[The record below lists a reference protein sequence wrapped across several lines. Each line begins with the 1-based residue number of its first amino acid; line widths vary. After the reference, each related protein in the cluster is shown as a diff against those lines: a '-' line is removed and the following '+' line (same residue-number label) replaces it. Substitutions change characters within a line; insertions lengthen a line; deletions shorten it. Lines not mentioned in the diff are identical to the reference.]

1 MSKPQSKNVDNLF
14 EGRQVYEALQ
24 EPQCKKCERII
35 VVGEHNTLPS
45 PGGLPVT
52 TGPVCRLCE
61 TIRDSPREDR
71 RIQACPKNAT

>member
-1 MSKPQSKNVDNLF
+1 MSKPQSKNADNPF
-14 EGRQVYEALQ
+14 EARQVCEALQ

-35 VVGEHNTLPS
+35 AAGEHNTLPS

-52 TGPVCRLCE
+52 TGPVCRQCESIWASLC
-61 TIRDSPREDR
+61 EDR